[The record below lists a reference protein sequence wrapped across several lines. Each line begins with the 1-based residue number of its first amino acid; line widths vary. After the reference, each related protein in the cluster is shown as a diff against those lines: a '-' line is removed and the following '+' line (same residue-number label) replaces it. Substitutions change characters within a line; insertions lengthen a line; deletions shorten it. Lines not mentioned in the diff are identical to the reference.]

1 MFWGDKVTKLIL
13 IRHGQTVWNK
23 LGRYQGQADVELSD
37 AGKKQAELLGENFPY
52 DKVDAVYSS
61 NLKRAVETAQAV
73 ADKFNLTV
81 NPCQEFREINFGEW
95 EGLTYEEIHG
105 KWPKEHEMLFK
116 SPDKLVCPQGEGFM
130 DVQARAV
137 GKMLELVEK
146 HEGQTVVVAA
156 HGGVIRT
163 MLCHALGMPLKY
175 MWRIRQDNTAINVVS
190 AYEEGM
196 VVELLNSTQHL
207 AGMTNNFC
215 DNFSATSVKGNEG
228 R

>member
-1 MFWGDKVTKLIL
+1 
-13 IRHGQTVWNK
+13 
-23 LGRYQGQADVELSD
+23 
-37 AGKKQAELLGENFPY
+37 
-52 DKVDAVYSS
+52 
-61 NLKRAVETAQAV
+61 
-73 ADKFNLTV
+73 
-81 NPCQEFREINFGEW
+81 
-95 EGLTYEEIHG
+95 
-105 KWPKEHEMLFK
+105 MLFK
-116 SPDKLVCPQGEGFM
+116 SPDKLVCPGGEGFK
-130 DVQARAV
+130 DVQERAV
-137 GKMLELVEK
+137 ERMQEIIRENDDK
-146 HEGQTVVVAA
+146 QVVIAA

-190 AYEEGM
+190 AYNEGM

>member
-52 DKVDAVYSS
+52 DNVAAVYSS

-73 ADKFNLTV
+73 ADKFNLSV

-116 SPDKLVCPQGEGFM
+116 SPDKLVCPGGEGFK
-130 DVQARAV
+130 DVQERAV
-137 GKMLELVEK
+137 ERMQEIIRENDGK
-146 HEGQTVVVAA
+146 QVVIAA

-163 MLCHALGMPLKY
+163 MLCHALGLSLQN
-175 MWRIRQDNTAINVVS
+175 MWHIKQDNTAINVVS
-190 AYEEGM
+190 AYNEGM

-215 DNFSATSVKGNEG
+215 DNFSAASVKGNEKC
-228 R
+228 